1 LQQVAFSVGDTSKTH
16 RQNKVLSVLFY
27 FRYPDHFTFMIYLIT
42 MHTFTNI
49 LLAITTF
56 TTALM
61 AGLFYAYSCS
71 VNPGLGR
78 LPDAMYLSAMQSI
91 NRAILNP
98 VFFAGFMGALI
109 LLPVCTWLHYGT
121 PLSVRFWCL
130 LAATVVY
137 IIGVFGVTV
146 AGNIPLNQAL
156 DAFKINPTDIE
167 TLARQRAAFEAK
179 WNSFNTIR
187 TVAAIVT
194 VMLTI
199 IACMCP
205 SSGESKN

>member
-1 LQQVAFSVGDTSKTH
+1 
-16 RQNKVLSVLFY
+16 
-27 FRYPDHFTFMIYLIT
+27 

-49 LLAITTF
+49 FLAITTIA
-56 TTALM
+56 TALM

-78 LPDAMYLSAMQSI
+78 LPDIMYLSAMQSI

-98 VFFAGFMGALI
+98 VFFAGFMGALV

-130 LAATVVY
+130 LAATAVY
-137 IIGVFGVTV
+137 VIGVFGVTV

-156 DAFKINPTDIE
+156 DAFKIDPAAIE
-167 TLARQRAAFEAK
+167 AMARQRAAFEAK
-179 WNSFNTIR
+179 WNSWNTVR
-187 TVAAIVT
+187 TVAAIAT
-194 VMLTI
+194 AILTI
-199 IACMCP
+199 IACICAP
-205 SSGESKN
+205 GEGAKS